1 MTSVP
6 VSGDSPS
13 RSVGLGPFRGVRGRE
28 VERVQAQRLD
38 QRLHILHRKMEEADP
53 AAVAEY
59 NRVLELSW
67 IYHDSALEGVVY
79 STDELTAAMQG
90 EAPSGSTLMSAYDE
104 IRQNK
109 AAIDLVRE
117 LAEKKRLTISLDVI
131 KKIYA
136 TLAPEEVEGKSP
148 PKYRKDMPV
157 HRMYFH
163 DISPPEKISYKM
175 RQLVTWMN
183 SAETK
188 RATHTLRLAAKAHYQ
203 LLHIYPFPKHS
214 GKVARLLMNLI
225 LLRGGY
231 PPAVIH
237 ATERQRYYDAL
248 KTSDNATARVVTE
261 ALVASMDSA
270 IRFFEQEEAARGV
283 GRRVRSA

>member
-1 MTSVP
+1 
-6 VSGDSPS
+6 
-13 RSVGLGPFRGVRGRE
+13 
-28 VERVQAQRLD
+28 VQAQRLD
-38 QRLHILHRKMEEADP
+38 KRLHKLHEKMEGASEEALDH
-53 AAVAEY
+53 Y
-59 NRVLELSW
+59 NRMLELSW

-79 STDELTAAMQG
+79 NMDELKAALDGQV
-90 EAPSGSTLMSAYDE
+90 ASDTSLIPVYDE

-109 AAIDLVRE
+109 AAIDMIRE
-117 LAEKKRLTISLDVI
+117 LSQKKRLTISLDVI

-136 TLAPEEVEGKSP
+136 TLAPEEVEGKNP
-148 PKYRKDMPV
+148 PKYRKDMPL

-163 DISPPEKISYKM
+163 EIAPPEKISYKM
-175 RQLVTWMN
+175 RQLVQWMN

-188 RATHTLRLAAKAHYQ
+188 RATHTLRLAAKSHYQ
-203 LLHIYPFPKHS
+203 LLHIYPFPKQS

-225 LLRGGY
+225 LLRGNY

-248 KTSDNATARVVTE
+248 KTSDNATSRVVTE

-270 IRFFEQEEAARGV
+270 IRYFETEESARS
-283 GRRVRSA
+283 GRRARSA

>member
-1 MTSVP
+1 M
-6 VSGDSPS
+6 
-13 RSVGLGPFRGVRGRE
+13 
-28 VERVQAQRLD
+28 QAQRLD
-38 QRLHILHRKMEEADP
+38 KRLHALHSKMEGADEAAID
-53 AAVAEY
+53 EY
-59 NRVLELSW
+59 NGILELSW

-79 STDELTAAMQG
+79 NMDELKAAL
-90 EAPSGSTLMSAYDE
+90 ETDATTDSSLIPVFDE

-109 AAIDLVRE
+109 AAINMIRE
-117 LAEKKRLTISLDVI
+117 LADKKRLTISLDVI
-131 KKIYA
+131 KRIYA

-148 PKYRKDMPV
+148 PKYRKDMPL

-163 DISPPEKISYKM
+163 EISTPEKISYKM

-183 SAETK
+183 AADTK
-188 RATHTLRLAAKAHYQ
+188 RSTHTLRLAAKAHYQ
-203 LLHIYPFPKHS
+203 LLHIYPFPKQS

-231 PPAVIH
+231 PPAVVH

-270 IRFFEQEEAARGV
+270 IRYFETEAHAAA
-283 GRRVRSA
+283 GRRARTA

>member
-1 MTSVP
+1 MELA
-6 VSGDSPS
+6 D
-13 RSVGLGPFRGVRGRE
+13 
-28 VERVQAQRLD
+28 QAA
-38 QRLHILHRKMEEADP
+38 IAT
-53 AAVAEY
+53 Y
-59 NRVLELSW
+59 NRALDLSW

-79 STDELTAAMQG
+79 SMDELRAALDNQV
-90 EAPSGSTLMSAYDE
+90 ASDSTLMPVFDE

-117 LAEKKRLTISLDVI
+117 LVDKKRLSLSLEVI
-131 KKIYA
+131 KKLYA

-157 HRMYFH
+157 HRTYFH
-163 DISPPEKISYKM
+163 DIAPPEKISYKM

-183 SAETK
+183 AGETK
-188 RATHTLRLAAKAHYQ
+188 RSTHTLRLAAKAHYQ

-270 IRFFEQEEAARGV
+270 IRFFEQDEST
-283 GRRVRSA
+283 GRRARSA

>member
-1 MTSVP
+1 M
-6 VSGDSPS
+6 
-13 RSVGLGPFRGVRGRE
+13 
-28 VERVQAQRLD
+28 QAQRLD
-38 QRLHILHRKMEEADP
+38 QRLHILHRKMESADQD
-53 AAVAEY
+53 AIAQYHRALD
-59 NRVLELSW
+59 RSW

-79 STDELTAAMQG
+79 SMDELRLALDSPLASETAALP
-90 EAPSGSTLMSAYDE
+90 AFDE
-104 IRQNK
+104 IRQNMM
-109 AAIDLVRE
+109 AIEVVRE
-117 LAEKKRLTISLDVI
+117 LAEKKRLSLSLEVI
-131 KKIYA
+131 KRLYA

-157 HRMYFH
+157 HRTYFH
-163 DISPPEKISYKM
+163 DIAPPDKISYKM

-183 SAETK
+183 ASDTK
-188 RATHTLRLAAKAHYQ
+188 RSTHTLRLAAKAHYQ

-248 KTSDNATARVVTE
+248 KTNDNTTARVVTE

-270 IRFFEQEEAARGV
+270 IRFFEQDELS
-283 GRRVRSA
+283 GRRARTA

>member
-1 MTSVP
+1 M
-6 VSGDSPS
+6 
-13 RSVGLGPFRGVRGRE
+13 
-28 VERVQAQRLD
+28 QAQRLD
-38 QRLHILHRKMEEADP
+38 QRLHILHRKMELADQ
-53 AAVAEY
+53 AAIATY
-59 NRVLELSW
+59 NRALDLSW

-79 STDELTAAMQG
+79 SMDELRAALDNQV
-90 EAPSGSTLMSAYDE
+90 ASDSTLMPVFDE

-117 LAEKKRLTISLDVI
+117 LVDKKRLSLSLEVI
-131 KKIYA
+131 KKLYA

-157 HRMYFH
+157 HRTYFH
-163 DISPPEKISYKM
+163 DIAPPEKISYKM

-183 SAETK
+183 AGETK
-188 RATHTLRLAAKAHYQ
+188 RSTHTLRLAAKAHYQ

-270 IRFFEQEEAARGV
+270 IRFFEQDEST
-283 GRRVRSA
+283 GRRARSA

>member
-1 MTSVP
+1 M
-6 VSGDSPS
+6 
-13 RSVGLGPFRGVRGRE
+13 
-28 VERVQAQRLD
+28 QAQRLD
-38 QRLHILHRKMEEADP
+38 KRLHTLHAKMELADEETL
-53 AAVAEY
+53 AEY
-59 NRVLELSW
+59 NRILELSW

-79 STDELTAAMQG
+79 NMDELKAALDG
-90 EAPSGSTLMSAYDE
+90 KPAPDSSLIPVFDE

-109 AAIDLVRE
+109 AAIDLIRE
-117 LAEKKRLTISLDVI
+117 LAAKKRLTLSLEVV
-131 KKIYA
+131 KKIY
-136 TLAPEEVEGKSP
+136 TILAPEEQEGKGP
-148 PKYRKDMPV
+148 PKYRKDMPL

-163 DISPPEKISYKM
+163 EIAPPEKISYKM
-175 RQLVTWMN
+175 RQLVSWMN

-203 LLHIYPFPKHS
+203 LLHIYPFPKQS
-214 GKVARLLMNLI
+214 GKVARLLMNMV

-261 ALVASMDSA
+261 ALVASMESA
-270 IRFFEQEEAARGV
+270 IRFFETEDAARS
-283 GRRVRSA
+283 GRRVRTA

>member
-1 MTSVP
+1 M
-6 VSGDSPS
+6 
-13 RSVGLGPFRGVRGRE
+13 
-28 VERVQAQRLD
+28 QAQRLD
-38 QRLHILHRKMEEADP
+38 KRLHRLHKKMESADEESK
-53 AAVAEY
+53 AEY
-59 NRVLELSW
+59 MRLLELSW

-79 STDELTAAMQG
+79 NMDELKAALEGQP
-90 EAPSGSTLMSAYDE
+90 APDTSLIPVFDE

-109 AAIDLVRE
+109 AAIDLIHE
-117 LAEKKRLTISLDVI
+117 LADKKRLTISLEVI
-131 KKIYA
+131 KRIYA

-148 PKYRKDMPV
+148 PKYRKDMPL

-163 DISPPEKISYKM
+163 EIAPPEKISYKM
-175 RQLVTWMN
+175 RQLVQWVN

-188 RATHTLRLAAKAHYQ
+188 RATHTLRLAAKSHYQ

-225 LLRGGY
+225 LVRGNY

-270 IRFFEQEEAARGV
+270 IRFFETEDAARG
-283 GRRVRSA
+283 GRRARSA

>member
-1 MTSVP
+1 M
-6 VSGDSPS
+6 
-13 RSVGLGPFRGVRGRE
+13 
-28 VERVQAQRLD
+28 QAQRLD
-38 QRLHILHRKMEEADP
+38 QRLHVLHRKMEVADP
-53 AAVAEY
+53 ATIAQY
-59 NRVLELSW
+59 NRVLDVSW

-79 STDELTAAMQG
+79 TMDELRTALDNQVA
-90 EAPSGSTLMSAYDE
+90 SNSTLMPVYDE
-104 IRQNK
+104 IRQHK
-109 AAIDLVRE
+109 AAIELVRE
-117 LAEKKRLTISLDVI
+117 LTDKKRLSLSLEVI
-131 KKIYA
+131 KKLYA

-157 HRMYFH
+157 HRTYFH
-163 DISPPEKISYKM
+163 DIAPPEKISYKM

-183 SAETK
+183 AGETK
-188 RATHTLRLAAKAHYQ
+188 RSTHTLRLAAKAHYQ

-231 PPAVIH
+231 SPAVIH

-248 KTSDNATARVVTE
+248 KTSDNATARLVTE

-270 IRFFEQEEAARGV
+270 IRFFEQDEGQ
-283 GRRVRSA
+283 GRRARSA

>member
-1 MTSVP
+1 M
-6 VSGDSPS
+6 
-13 RSVGLGPFRGVRGRE
+13 
-28 VERVQAQRLD
+28 QAQRLD
-38 QRLHILHRKMEEADP
+38 QRLHILHRKMEGAKEEAI
-53 AAVAEY
+53 AAYTKLLDV
-59 NRVLELSW
+59 SW

-79 STDELTAAMQG
+79 NMDELAAALDNQ
-90 EAPSGSTLMSAYDE
+90 PPPDSSLIPVFDE
-104 IRQNK
+104 IKQNK
-109 AAIDLVRE
+109 LAIDLVRE
-117 LAEKKRLTISLDVI
+117 MADKKRLSLSLEVI
-131 KKIYA
+131 KRIYA
-136 TLAPEEVEGKSP
+136 ALAPEEVEGKSP
-148 PKYRKDMPV
+148 PKYRKDMPL

-163 DISPPEKISYKM
+163 DISTPDKISYKM

-183 SAETK
+183 SAETR

-203 LLHIYPFPKHS
+203 LLHIYPFPKQS

-225 LLRGGY
+225 LVRGGY

-270 IRFFEQEEAARGV
+270 IRFFETDEVTKGD

>member
-1 MTSVP
+1 M
-6 VSGDSPS
+6 
-13 RSVGLGPFRGVRGRE
+13 
-28 VERVQAQRLD
+28 QAQRLD
-38 QRLHILHRKMEEADP
+38 QRLHLLHRKMEGVDGETLAGYTRMLD
-53 AAVAEY
+53 
-59 NRVLELSW
+59 LSW

-79 STDELTAAMQG
+79 NMDELAAALEGQP
-90 EAPSGSTLMSAYDE
+90 APDSSLIPVFDE

-109 AAIDLVRE
+109 VAIDLVRE
-117 LAEKKRLTISLDVI
+117 LAVKKRLNISLEVI
-131 KKIYA
+131 KRIYA
-136 TLAPEEVEGKSP
+136 TLAPEEIEGKGP
-148 PKYRKDMPV
+148 PKYRKDMPL

-163 DISPPEKISYKM
+163 EISTPEKISYKM

-183 SAETK
+183 AAETR

-203 LLHIYPFPKHS
+203 LLHIYPFPKQS
-214 GKVARLLMNLI
+214 GKVARLLMNLV

-231 PPAVIH
+231 PPAIIH

-270 IRFFEQEEAARGV
+270 IRFFETEESARGE
-283 GRRVRSA
+283 GRRARSA